1 MKKLF
6 GVIASMVATSLMAQE
21 LPILPVGVKFDF
33 AASNFNQ
40 QDAVQLM
47 SKRAKSARV
56 ILSGENHF

>member
-33 AASNFNQ
+33 AARFS
-40 QDAVQLM
+40 
-47 SKRAKSARV
+47 
-56 ILSGENHF
+56 